1 MINLRNES
9 SKQLT
14 LAETE
19 KKYSKT
25 QFYIMHFV
33 DQVIIKTKILWDF
46 MLGQSRSKQLGSSTR
61 LLSKCSLIGSYTP
74 VSVTHTH
81 SHLLFQIGGPDHT
94 PLFHYQSEI
103 VKTTFV
109 VSCFLDIQKETT
121 RNDTRFC

>member
-46 MLGQSRSKQLGSSTR
+46 MLGWPIDSIEDE
-61 LLSKCSLIGSYTP
+61 C
-74 VSVTHTH
+74 
-81 SHLLFQIGGPDHT
+81 
-94 PLFHYQSEI
+94 HYHN
-103 VKTTFV
+103 
-109 VSCFLDIQKETT
+109 L
-121 RNDTRFC
+121 